1 MERTRIKQIDAFTS
15 FPFQGNPAGV
25 VMAAGQLTDKEMQNI
40 ALEMNASETAFI
52 KPTTE
57 EEWGD
62 IHLRWFTPTQEV
74 DLCGHAT
81 IAAFYALAEEG
92 KYGISPDTPEAFGIQ
107 TRVGQLS
114 VEINWRELRPYI
126 HFDLPLPKFTR
137 IDNRE
142 FDCTAPFNKPD
153 LIPDDRASLVKDQ
166 NGYLYMLLSSKEQL
180 EELEPHTG
188 QFKELYLRH
197 NINAIAAVAL
207 NDSPS
212 GESNDHHE
220 WYSRFFAPQLGV
232 TEDPV
237 TGSANGPI
245 AIWLMEAGL
254 ISKETVRSKQGNPS
268 GRKGYVD
275 VLTEWDEQKLKRL
288 TIAGTACTVL
298 DGTIVLG

>member
-1 MERTRIKQIDAFTS
+1 MERIRIKQVDAFTTV
-15 FPFQGNPAGV
+15 PFQGNPAGV
-25 VMAAGQLTDKEMQNI
+25 VMDAGQLTDEEMQHI
-40 ALEMNASETAFI
+40 AREMNVSETAFI

-57 EEWGD
+57 DEWGD

-92 KYGISPDTPEAFGIQ
+92 KYGIAPDTNEAFGIQ
-107 TRVGQLS
+107 TRSGDLS

-126 HFDLPLPKFTR
+126 HFDLPLPNFSR
-137 IDNRE
+137 IDNRK

-153 LIPDDRASLVKDQ
+153 LIPDDRAPLVMDQ
-166 NGYLYMLLSSKEQL
+166 NGYLYFLLSSKEQL
-180 EELEPHTG
+180 EELEPDPQ
-188 QFKELYLRH
+188 QFKELYDRYK
-197 NINAIAAVAL
+197 ITAIAAVTL
-207 NDSPS
+207 SNSPS
-212 GESNDHHE
+212 GKDNDHHE

-232 TEDPV
+232 VEDPV
-237 TGSANGPI
+237 TGSANGPT

-254 ISKETVRSKQGNPS
+254 LKKETVRGKQGNPS

-275 VLTEWDEQKLKRL
+275 VLSEWEEQKLTRL

-298 DGTIVLG
+298 DGTIALG